1 MTMTLSKK
9 ILIILA
15 VLLVALFCSNI
26 SANAIS
32 REVAYLQTDRTTY
45 IAGESI
51 FYKLYVL
58 DADTRKRSEISKVGY
73 VLLRTTGSGSSLKV
87 RVRIDSGMAC
97 GSILLPDTLASGA
110 YQLVAFTSGMRNSQE
125 QGFYYQDITIANR
138 FDKELK
144 FKLVNS
150 IAPDSNFLKPSNKE
164 TVIKTDKKV
173 YGLREKVVV
182 SLENLVSKANTS
194 VSVYEIPVLSPRVK
208 TIVET
213 MNNTLPTVPDNAQ
226 KLFYHSPE
234 NKAKI
239 LNGRVIDVVTNKVV
253 NEAVVLLSCNDTVPN
268 LQYAVTNA
276 DGKFQLLLS
285 DYYDGKELFLTI
297 KDVPAGQQ
305 LKIETEDEFAQNQPW
320 NSSLISGSSD
330 FKDYIVKSQNI
341 VYINK
346 SYQLNNDLVDK
357 SVGDINSICPQFYH
371 STGTTI
377 LPSDFVSLDDFPEIV
392 VEILPQV
399 LITRDKGKPRIKVYN
414 TLIKMFNRNSPA
426 IFLDGVFVDDVNKI
440 LVLGSEQIKK
450 IDVFEVERAFGD
462 LVFSGVISIVTKSNE
477 ILNTKP
483 ALHSLRLKND
493 RVNTGGSLVT
503 INPDQILSKDLPI
516 FKQLLYWNPNL
527 ELKGKNT
534 TNFEFYTSDNAA
546 NYMIQIEGI
555 SEDGSPISSSSGI
568 QVINQPNVTNK

>member
-213 MNNTLPTVPDNAQ
+213 MNNTLPTVPDNAH
-226 KLFYHSPE
+226 KLFYHSLE
-234 NKAKI
+234 NKTKI

>member
-1 MTMTLSKK
+1 MTLSKK
-9 ILIILA
+9 ILIIPA

-213 MNNTLPTVPDNAQ
+213 MNNTLPTVPDNAH
-226 KLFYHSPE
+226 KLFYHSLE
-234 NKAKI
+234 NKTKI

-493 RVNTGGSLVT
+493 RVNTCGSLVT
-503 INPDQILSKDLPI
+503 ITPDQILNKDLPI

-534 TNFEFYTSDNAA
+534 ANIEFYTSDNAA
-546 NYMIQIEGI
+546 NYMIQIDGI
-555 SEDGSPISSSSGI
+555 SEDGSLISSSSAI
-568 QVINQPNVTNK
+568 QVINQSNVTNK

>member
-9 ILIILA
+9 ILIIPA

-87 RVRIDSGMAC
+87 RVRIDSGIAC

-213 MNNTLPTVPDNAQ
+213 MNNTLPTVPDNAH
-226 KLFYHSPE
+226 KLFYHSLE
-234 NKAKI
+234 NKTKI

>member
-1 MTMTLSKK
+1 MTLSKK
-9 ILIILA
+9 ILFLLA
-15 VLLVALFCSNI
+15 VQLVALATCNI
-26 SANAIS
+26 RAASTGH
-32 REVAYLQTDRTTY
+32 EVAYLQTDRTTY

-51 FYKLYVL
+51 YYKLYVL

-73 VLLRTTGSGSSLKV
+73 VLLRASGSGPSLKV
-87 RVRIDSGMAC
+87 RVRIDSGIAC
-97 GSILLPDTLASGA
+97 GSIMLPDTLASGA
-110 YQLVAFTSGMRNSQE
+110 YQLVAFTSAMRNSGDQN
-125 QGFYYQDITIANR
+125 FFYQDVVIANR
-138 FDKELK
+138 YDKELK

-150 IAPDSNFLKPSNKE
+150 IEPDSNLLKHCSNE
-164 TVIKTDKKV
+164 TDIKTDKKV

-182 SLENLVSKANTS
+182 SLENRASEANVV
-194 VSVYEIPVLSPRVK
+194 VSVYEVPPMSASTK

-213 MNNTLPTVPDNAQ
+213 MNTLPTVPDNAQ
-226 KLFYHSPE
+226 KLIYHTPE

-239 LNGRVIDVVTNKVV
+239 LNGRVIDIVTNKVV
-253 NEAVVLLSCNDTVPN
+253 NEAVVLMSCNDTVPN
-268 LQYAVTNA
+268 LQYTVTNS
-276 DGKFQLLLS
+276 DGKFQLLLNE
-285 DYYDGKELFLTI
+285 YYEGKELFLTI
-297 KDVPAGQQ
+297 RDVPVGQQ
-305 LKIETEDEFAQNQPW
+305 WKIETVDEFAQNQPW
-320 NSSLISGSSD
+320 NSSLISGSND

-357 SVGDINSICPQFYH
+357 SVRVVNPICPRFYH

-392 VEILPQV
+392 VELLPQV

-503 INPDQILSKDLPI
+503 ISPDQILNKDLPI

-534 TNFEFYTSDNAA
+534 ANIEFYTSDNAA
-546 NYMIQIEGI
+546 NYMIQIDGI
-555 SEDGSPISSSSGI
+555 SEDGSLISSSSAI
-568 QVINQPNVTNK
+568 QVINQSNVTNK

>member
-87 RVRIDSGMAC
+87 RVRIDSGIAC

-440 LVLGSEQIKK
+440 LVLGSEQITK

>member
-1 MTMTLSKK
+1 MTLSKK
-9 ILIILA
+9 ILIIPA

-87 RVRIDSGMAC
+87 RVRIDSGIAC

-213 MNNTLPTVPDNAQ
+213 MNNTLPTVPDNAH
-226 KLFYHSPE
+226 KLFYHSLE
-234 NKAKI
+234 NKTKI

-503 INPDQILSKDLPI
+503 ISPDQILNKDLPI

-527 ELKGKNT
+527 ELNGKNT
-534 TNFEFYTSDNAA
+534 ANIEFYTSDNAA
-546 NYMIQIEGI
+546 DYMIQIEGI

>member
-9 ILIILA
+9 ILIIPA

-213 MNNTLPTVPDNAQ
+213 MNNTLPTVPDNAH
-226 KLFYHSPE
+226 KLFYHSLE
-234 NKAKI
+234 NKTKI